1 MPIALIST
9 LDTKGREVAYLK
21 SCLEELG
28 RSVVVIDVGL
38 AEPVGVVPEISRFEV
53 AEAAGADLRK
63 LTGRQRDEVMATM
76 GRGAGEV
83 LHRLWAQ
90 AELSGVLGLGGNQGT
105 AVVCAA
111 MRELP
116 LGVPK
121 FMVSTVASGNMRPYI
136 GTSDIAVLFSVAD
149 LLGGPNPVLEP
160 VLRNA
165 AAAIAGMASMPPGSG
180 TSDRPLVAITALG
193 NTHPAV
199 ARAVE
204 ILRGAGLQIAV
215 FHASGACGS
224 AMERLI
230 RAGRVAAV
238 LELTPH
244 ELTEEVLKAG
254 VYQPVEGERLIA
266 AGEMGIPQ
274 VVAPGSVEYLCFGP
288 RESIPARLRRR
299 RMYLHNRSNANVR
312 TSREE
317 MAKVGRVLAERLN
330 RAKGP
335 VAMVLPLK
343 GWSIYGAPGGPLHDA
358 AADAAFVQSLTRTL
372 RKDIAFHKL
381 PLHINDPAFAQHCC
395 QLLMEFMAKQAG
407 SEGKRKPRLAPTN
420 HPSERGS
427 PGTPI
432 KAARKLGRAR
442 GNTP

>member
-9 LDTKGREVAYLK
+9 LDTKGREVAFLK
-21 SCLEELG
+21 SCLKELG

-38 AEPVGVVPEISRFEV
+38 AEPDGVLPEISRFEV
-53 AEAAGADLRK
+53 AEAAGTDLHR
-63 LTGRQRDEVMATM
+63 LAGRPRDEVMATI
-76 GRGAGEV
+76 GRGAGEI

-90 AELSGVLGLGGNQGT
+90 AELSGVLGIGGNQGT

-121 FMVSTVASGNMRPYI
+121 FVVSTIASGNMRPYI
-136 GTSDIAVLFSVAD
+136 GTSDIAMLFSVAD

-165 AAAIAGMASMPPGSG
+165 AAAIAGMASMPLGSA
-180 TSDRPLVAITALG
+180 SSNRPLVAITALG

-199 ARAVE
+199 ARSVE
-204 ILRGAGLQIAV
+204 ILRGAGFEIAA

-224 AMERLI
+224 AMEQLI

-244 ELTEEVLKAG
+244 ELTEEVLKVG
-254 VYQPVEGERLIA
+254 IYQPLEGGRLIA

-274 VVAPGSVEYLCFGP
+274 VVAPGGIEYLCFGA
-288 RESIPARLRRR
+288 RETVPARLRRR
-299 RMYLHNRSNANVR
+299 RMYLHNQSNANVR

-317 MAKVGRVLAERLN
+317 MTKVGRVLAERLN

-358 AADAAFVQSLTRTL
+358 SADAAFVQSLTRTL
-372 RKDIAFHKL
+372 RKDIAVHKL
-381 PLHINDPAFAQHCC
+381 PLHINDRAFAEHCC
-395 QLLMEFMAKQAG
+395 QLLMEFLAKQQ
-407 SEGKRKPRLAPTN
+407 
-420 HPSERGS
+420 PSSAIGS
-427 PGTPI
+427 PVSAGRT
-432 KAARKLGRAR
+432 AGQRRKTAK
-442 GNTP
+442 

>member
-21 SCLEELG
+21 SFLKELG

-38 AEPVGVVPEISRFEV
+38 GEPDGVTPEISRFEV
-53 AEAAGADLRK
+53 AEAVGADLGKLAGRK
-63 LTGRQRDEVMATM
+63 REEVMATM
-76 GRGAGEV
+76 GSGAGEV
-83 LHRLWAQ
+83 LRRIWAQ

-121 FMVSTVASGNMRPYI
+121 LVLSTVASGDMRPYI
-136 GTSDIAVLFSVAD
+136 GSSDIAVLFSVAD
-149 LLGGPNPVLEP
+149 LLGGPNPVTEAG
-160 VLRNA
+160 LRNA
-165 AAAIAGMASMPPGSG
+165 AAAIAGMAALSPLAGS
-180 TSDRPLVAITALG
+180 SEKPLVAVTSLG

-199 ARAVE
+199 VRSAE
-204 ILRGAGLQIAV
+204 ILRGAGLQVAA

-224 AMERLI
+224 AMEKLI
-230 RAGRVAAV
+230 RAGRVTAV

-244 ELTEEVLKAG
+244 ELTEEVLEAG
-254 VYQPVEGERLIA
+254 VYQPVEGGRLLA

-274 VVAPGSVEYLCFGP
+274 VVAPGSLEYVCFGT
-288 RESIPARLRRR
+288 RESIPAAWRRR
-299 RMYLHNRSNANVR
+299 RIYMHNRANANVR
-312 TSREE
+312 TSRED

-335 VAMVLPLK
+335 VAMVLPMK

-358 AADAAFVQSLTRTL
+358 AADAAFVQSLTRGL
-372 RKDIAFHKL
+372 RKDIPFHKL
-381 PLHINDPAFAQHCC
+381 PLHINDPAFAEHCC
-395 QLLMEFMAKQAG
+395 RLLMEFLAKPPALKP
-407 SEGKRKPRLAPTN
+407 EGGT
-420 HPSERGS
+420 PSEAKSAGPARRPRKIVKRGAVS
-427 PGTPI
+427 KGGE
-432 KAARKLGRAR
+432 RR
-442 GNTP
+442 

>member
-9 LDTKGREVAYLK
+9 LDTKGREIAYLK
-21 SCLEELG
+21 SCLKGLG
-28 RSVVVIDVGL
+28 HSVVLIDVGL
-38 AEPVGVVPEISRFEV
+38 AEPDGVTPEISRFEV
-53 AEAAGADLRK
+53 AEAAGADLLK
-63 LTGRQRDEVMATM
+63 LASRQRDEVMATM

-83 LHRLWAQ
+83 LNRLWAHS
-90 AELSGVLGLGGNQGT
+90 ELSGVLGLGGNQGT

-111 MRELP
+111 MRGLP

-121 FMVSTVASGNMRPYI
+121 FVVSTVASGDMRPYI
-136 GTSDIAVLFSVAD
+136 GACDIAVLFSVAD
-149 LLGGPNPVLEP
+149 LLGGPNPVVEA

-165 AAAIAGMASMPPGSG
+165 AAAIAGMASMPPVEGS
-180 TSDRPLVAITALG
+180 SDKPLVAITALG

-199 ARAVE
+199 AKSVQL
-204 ILRGAGLQIAV
+204 LRDAGLQVAA

-254 VYQPVEGERLIA
+254 AYQPVEGGRLLA

-274 VVAPGSVEYLCFGP
+274 VVAPGSLEYLCFGP

-299 RMYLHNRSNANVR
+299 RVYLHNRSNANVR

-335 VAMVLPLK
+335 VAMILPLK

-358 AADAAFVQSLTRTL
+358 AADAAFVQSVTRGL
-372 RKDIAFHKL
+372 RKDIPFHKL
-381 PLHINDPAFAQHCC
+381 PLHINDPAFAEHCC
-395 QLLMEFMAKQAG
+395 RLLLEFLAKPAALQA
-407 SEGKRKPRLAPTN
+407 
-420 HPSERGS
+420 ERVGNAVS
-427 PGTPI
+427 GTH
-432 KAARKLGRAR
+432 G
-442 GNTP
+442 GEQ

>member
-9 LDTKGREVAYLK
+9 LDTKGREIAYLK
-21 SCLEELG
+21 SCLAGLG
-28 RSVVVIDVGL
+28 HSVVVIDVGL
-38 AEPVGVVPEISRFEV
+38 SEPDGVTPEISRFEV
-53 AEAAGADLRK
+53 AEAAGGDLRK
-63 LTGRQRDEVMATM
+63 LASLHRDEVMAAM
-76 GRGAGEV
+76 GRGAGVV
-83 LHRLWAQ
+83 LNRLWAHS
-90 AELSGVLGLGGNQGT
+90 ELSGVLGLGGNQGT

-111 MRELP
+111 MRGLP

-121 FMVSTVASGNMRPYI
+121 FVVSTVASGDMRPYI
-136 GTSDIAVLFSVAD
+136 GASDIAVLFSVAD
-149 LLGGPNPVLEP
+149 LLGGPNPVVEA

-165 AAAIAGMASMPPGSG
+165 AAAIAGMASMPPVEGS
-180 TSDRPLVAITALG
+180 SDKPLVAITALG

-199 ARAVE
+199 AKSVQL
-204 ILRGAGLQIAV
+204 LREAGLQVAA

-254 VYQPVEGERLIA
+254 AYQPVEGGRLLA

-299 RMYLHNRSNANVR
+299 RIYLHNRSNANVR

-358 AADAAFVQSLTRTL
+358 AADAAFVQSVTRGL
-372 RKDIAFHKL
+372 RKDIPFHRL
-381 PLHINDPAFAQHCC
+381 PLHINEPAFAEHCC
-395 QLLMEFMAKQAG
+395 RLLLEFLAKPVALQAEPVGQLRSATEAHVVSRTYGGEQ
-407 SEGKRKPRLAPTN
+407 
-420 HPSERGS
+420 
-427 PGTPI
+427 
-432 KAARKLGRAR
+432 
-442 GNTP
+442 

>member
-9 LDTKGREVAYLK
+9 LDTKGREVAFLK
-21 SCLEELG
+21 SCLKELG

-38 AEPVGVVPEISRFEV
+38 AEPDGVLPEISRFDV
-53 AEAAGADLRK
+53 AEAAGADMSRLA
-63 LTGRQRDEVMATM
+63 GRPRDEVMATM

-121 FMVSTVASGNMRPYI
+121 FVVSTIASGNMRPYI
-136 GTSDIAVLFSVAD
+136 GASDIAVLFSVAD
-149 LLGGPNPVLEP
+149 LLGGPNPVVEP

-165 AAAIAGMASMPPGSG
+165 AAAIAGMTALPPVSGS
-180 TSDRPLVAITALG
+180 SKRPLVAITALG

-204 ILRGAGLQIAV
+204 ILRGAGFEIAV

-244 ELTEEVLKAG
+244 ELTEEVLKTG
-254 VYQPVEGERLIA
+254 VYQPVEGGRLLA
-266 AGEMGIPQ
+266 AGDQIAGAMNLESLLITRGKDGMVVFPRRHKPVDIPIYGSDEVADVTGAGDTVIATFTAALAAGASAEEAAQLANYAGGI
-274 VVAPGSVEYLCFGP
+274 VVMKRGTATVSQQELLEALEKTP
-288 RESIPARLRRR
+288 
-299 RMYLHNRSNANVR
+299 
-312 TSREE
+312 
-317 MAKVGRVLAERLN
+317 
-330 RAKGP
+330 P
-335 VAMVLPLK
+335 VARE
-343 GWSIYGAPGGPLHDA
+343 H
-358 AADAAFVQSLTRTL
+358 
-372 RKDIAFHKL
+372 
-381 PLHINDPAFAQHCC
+381 
-395 QLLMEFMAKQAG
+395 
-407 SEGKRKPRLAPTN
+407 
-420 HPSERGS
+420 
-427 PGTPI
+427 
-432 KAARKLGRAR
+432 
-442 GNTP
+442 

>member
-1 MPIALIST
+1 M
-9 LDTKGREVAYLK
+9 
-21 SCLEELG
+21 
-28 RSVVVIDVGL
+28 
-38 AEPVGVVPEISRFEV
+38 
-53 AEAAGADLRK
+53 AA
-63 LTGRQRDEVMATM
+63 M
-76 GRGAGEV
+76 GRGAGVV
-83 LHRLWAQ
+83 LNRLWAHS
-90 AELSGVLGLGGNQGT
+90 ELSGVLGLGGNQGT

-111 MRELP
+111 MRGLP

-121 FMVSTVASGNMRPYI
+121 FVVSTVASGDMRPYI
-136 GTSDIAVLFSVAD
+136 GACDIAVLFSVAD
-149 LLGGPNPVLEP
+149 LLGGPNPVVEA

-165 AAAIAGMASMPPGSG
+165 AAAIAGMASMPPVEGS
-180 TSDRPLVAITALG
+180 SDKPLVAITALG

-199 ARAVE
+199 AKSVQL
-204 ILRGAGLQIAV
+204 LRDAGLQVAA

-254 VYQPVEGERLIA
+254 AYQPVEGGRLLA

-274 VVAPGSVEYLCFGP
+274 VVAPGSLEYLCFGP

-358 AADAAFVQSLTRTL
+358 AADAAFVQSVTRGL
-372 RKDIAFHKL
+372 RKDIPFHKL
-381 PLHINDPAFAQHCC
+381 PLHINDPAFAEHCC
-395 QLLMEFMAKQAG
+395 RLLLEFLAKPAALQA
-407 SEGKRKPRLAPTN
+407 EPV
-420 HPSERGS
+420 
-427 PGTPI
+427 
-432 KAARKLGRAR
+432 
-442 GNTP
+442 GNCGA

>member
-9 LDTKGREVAYLK
+9 LDTKGREIAYLK
-21 SCLEELG
+21 SCLKQLG

-38 AEPVGVVPEISRFEV
+38 SEPDGVTPEISRFEV
-53 AEAAGADLRK
+53 AAAAGVDLRE
-63 LTGRQRDEVMATM
+63 LVARQRDEVMAAM
-76 GRGAGEV
+76 GCGASEV
-83 LHRLWAQ
+83 LRRLWAH
-90 AELSGVLGLGGNQGT
+90 AELAGVLGLGGNQGT

-121 FMVSTVASGNMRPYI
+121 FVVSTIASGNMRPYI
-136 GTSDIAVLFSVAD
+136 GSSDIAVLFSVAD
-149 LLGGPNPVLEP
+149 LLGGPNPVVEP

-165 AAAIAGMASMPPGSG
+165 AAAIAGMASMPPVAGS
-180 TSDRPLVAITALG
+180 SDKPLVAITSLG

-199 ARAVE
+199 ARSVE
-204 ILRGAGLQIAV
+204 ILRGAGLQVAA

-230 RAGRVAAV
+230 RAGQVAAV

-244 ELTEEVLKAG
+244 ELTEEVLQTG
-254 VYQPVEGERLIA
+254 VYQPVEGGRLLA

-288 RESIPARLRRR
+288 RESVPAGLRRR
-299 RMYLHNRSNANVR
+299 PMYLHNDSNANVR

-335 VAMVLPLK
+335 VAMVLPMK

-358 AADAAFVQSLTRTL
+358 VADAAFVQSLTRTL
-372 RKDIAFHKL
+372 RKDIPIHRL
-381 PLHINDPAFAQHCC
+381 PLHINDPEFAEHCC
-395 QLLMEFMAKQAG
+395 QLLMEFLAKRRRQAKANAVRRFLELNGVRAESEDEYGDEDGG
-407 SEGKRKPRLAPTN
+407 SA
-420 HPSERGS
+420 
-427 PGTPI
+427 
-432 KAARKLGRAR
+432 
-442 GNTP
+442 